1 VVASRI
7 RSSSVVVVD
16 VSVTVTARPSL
27 PLGLH
32 GERREVVPPD
42 GRRRL
47 TPLGGRRLQRGVVRE
62 MRETTVIEAA
72 TPGVVVAARCEEG
85 RRTDATLTEWTVG
98 SVA

>member
-1 VVASRI
+1 
-7 RSSSVVVVD
+7 
-16 VSVTVTARPSL
+16 
-27 PLGLH
+27 
-32 GERREVVPPD
+32 
-42 GRRRL
+42 
-47 TPLGGRRLQRGVVRE
+47 